1 MRHKKNK
8 PNRPI
13 VVASY
18 TASPNI
24 MNLAKSAFEGTGMD
38 MTDPKTFIV
47 VKNTLTNFLCT
58 VLTAS
63 PMILVLSG
71 SGNTLMIMTSRTT
84 STMIAASTLTWVASL
99 MIAKSSFP
107 WLGRFGAF
115 ARAKN

>member
-38 MTDPKTFIV
+38 MTDPKNIHSCEEYAHQLFMY
-47 VKNTLTNFLCT
+47 C
-58 VLTAS
+58 AD
-63 PMILVLSG
+63 
-71 SGNTLMIMTSRTT
+71 R
-84 STMIAASTLTWVASL
+84 IADD
-99 MIAKSSFP
+99 
-107 WLGRFGAF
+107 FGF
-115 ARAKN
+115 EWEWEYSNDYDEPDNIDDDCGFDPYMGCFSDDC